1 MGEKGGG
8 GASSSLYTLYST
20 GRLLLAFSLI
30 PQAKNSKN
38 GSFTLFENYT
48 YLFIIGNH
56 YNLQKLK
63 RKNNIF

>member
-1 MGEKGGG
+1 MGEKGG

-20 GRLLLAFSLI
+20 GRLLLALSLI